1 MNEDRPVGEIFEH
14 PGHSEK
20 LIVAKAYG
28 CDFCA
33 RRACGCTDKLTGPC
47 ASNFRNDKLSVQ
59 FVLLSKHAVYKL
71 LGDYDT
77 AQQAIKSR

>member
-1 MNEDRPVGEIFEH
+1 MNEDRPVGEIFNH
-14 PGHSEK
+14 PGHHEK

-28 CDFCA
+28 CDFCI
-33 RRACGCTDKLTGPC
+33 RRAYGCADELTGAC
-47 ASNFRNDKLSVQ
+47 AANHRSDKLSVQ